1 MKRREYNTE
10 TFSPEDPM
18 RAFFF
23 ALSLAYISLGT
34 MMVLYS
40 DQTRAHVRSLL
51 NRFSLRTLAAVPAAF
66 GVILIVGAFSVREVF
81 GLALILGILGLA
93 KGVYLAFGPLAQIE
107 RVRDWWLD
115 EAGDIVVRLTGLVA
129 FLLGAAILSWLV

>member
-1 MKRREYNTE
+1 V
-10 TFSPEDPM
+10 

-23 ALSLAYISLGT
+23 ALSLAFISLGT

-40 DQTRAHVRSLL
+40 EQTRAYVRRLFI
-51 NRFSLRTLAAVPAAF
+51 RFNIRTLAALPAGF
-66 GVILIVGAFSVREVF
+66 GVILIAGAFAVREVF

-93 KGVYLAFGPLAQIE
+93 KGAYLAFGPLRQIE
-107 RVRDWWLD
+107 RLRNWWLD
-115 EAGDIVVRLTGLVA
+115 EAGEIVVRLSGLIA